1 VITLRRGGGAGALT
15 GFLVCVFVLLTA
27 SSASARGDWYSN
39 QWRSPTRNIACRY
52 FPSFAA
58 VKCETEND
66 AFALALERGGGR
78 AFRTRYV
85 AIPYRVP
92 VLPYGTHW
100 LAPSGGIR
108 CSSSFNGMTCR
119 SGGHGFFINRTSY
132 RLW

>member
-1 VITLRRGGGAGALT
+1 VKTLLAITLATAAALV
-15 GFLVCVFVLLTA
+15 LVAPTA
-27 SSASARGDWYSN
+27 ATNNWYAN

-66 AFALALERGGGR
+66 AFAIALERGGGR

-92 VLPYGTHW
+92 VLPYGSNW
-100 LAPSGGIR
+100 LAPGGGIR
-108 CSSSFNGMTCR
+108 CTSSFNGMTCR
-119 SGGHGFFINRTSY
+119 SGRHGFFINRTSY